1 MTTEA
6 AHFEAPRGMRDF
18 YPAEMAVRNAIF
30 DACVRSA
37 RAFGFATANAA
48 RHWAG
53 KAIASVP
60 TAAPRTS
67 WWLDATPANF
77 TARAEQGRVREA

>member
-1 MTTEA
+1 VS
-6 AHFEAPRGMRDF
+6 RQ
-18 YPAEMAVRNAIF
+18 
-30 DACVRSA
+30 A

-48 RHWAG
+48 RQWAG

-67 WWLDATPANF
+67 WWLDQERANF
-77 TARAEQGRVREA
+77 TARAEQEREAMDGGVCGKSRRPSMPVDRRTT